1 MSSWWVSG
9 LAVITLTLLS
19 IFVFPGRTILQADT
33 QIYIPILEHIADPT
47 LLTNDIM
54 AVRPH
59 VSFTLYDEAAL
70 VLRAGTGLS
79 FEQILAGQQIIYR
92 AVAVLGLYLLGT
104 AAGLA
109 PALSWLFA
117 ALISLGGAIIGPAV
131 LIVEYEPVPRGFALP
146 FLILSLAMVASSRWY
161 AAATSATLAFA
172 FHPPTALAYCGVL
185 GFVLL
190 WNRVFGAIAVLAS
203 GPLVLLFSVMLQ
215 APIEK
220 APLFGTIDPVWE
232 SLQRMRAAYNWV
244 SLWVGQWMWLYV
256 ALWAVGWAAWW
267 RVRHRFNRE
276 TNLILVTMPA
286 IGMLSVPLSYLLLE
300 RMKLVIAPQFQPGRY
315 LLFVSLFAM
324 ILAVIAGIYAAQ
336 QKRNLEA
343 LAFLIVPIA
352 VSASEWDTAKLLDGR
367 AVVVF
372 GLAVLVIVAAAN
384 ASRRWLVALASVVP
398 FFALP
403 YVGGVQNYAPL
414 HTTELDDLAQ
424 WARENTPKEA
434 LFQFGDAERRPE
446 PGVFRAR
453 AKRALYIDWKAGGQV
468 NFMRPFAMLWAE
480 RWEAMKRL
488 RPIEEYRMRRI
499 DYLVLRKTNPISG
512 MRPVYE
518 NPQWLVYDLRN
529 SSTSVRKGI
538 DACAP
543 MRVTESAAA
552 AFAKRS
558 ASGSGRPSESAIANP
573 ALKVSPAAVVSRA
586 VTANPGA

>member
-1 MSSWWVSG
+1 
-9 LAVITLTLLS
+9 
-19 IFVFPGRTILQADT
+19 
-33 QIYIPILEHIADPT
+33 
-47 LLTNDIM
+47 
-54 AVRPH
+54 
-59 VSFTLYDEAAL
+59 
-70 VLRAGTGLS
+70 
-79 FEQILAGQQIIYR
+79 
-92 AVAVLGLYLLGT
+92 
-104 AAGLA
+104 
-109 PALSWLFA
+109 
-117 ALISLGGAIIGPAV
+117 
-131 LIVEYEPVPRGFALP
+131 
-146 FLILSLAMVASSRWY
+146 
-161 AAATSATLAFA
+161 
-172 FHPPTALAYCGVL
+172 
-185 GFVLL
+185 
-190 WNRVFGAIAVLAS
+190 
-203 GPLVLLFSVMLQ
+203 
-215 APIEK
+215 
-220 APLFGTIDPVWE
+220 
-232 SLQRMRAAYNWV
+232 MRAPTTGSAYGRGN
-244 SLWVGQWMWLYV
+244 GCRLYV

-300 RMKLVIAPQFQPGRY
+300 RMKLDRSPISAWPLP
-315 LLFVSLFAM
+315 LFVSLFAM

-343 LAFLIVPIA
+343 LAFLLVPIA

-434 LFQFGDAERRPE
+434 LFQFGDAGGRPE

-512 MRPVYE
+512 MRPVFE